1 MKLFVH
7 WTFTCKKKN
16 KSSNKI
22 QNYCQSARLI
32 NTARTT
38 GTKKTFLKKKTKT
51 TIIVVEDKKR
61 QRINMNA

>member
-38 GTKKTFLKKKTKT
+38 GTKKHFFKKTKT
-51 TIIVVEDKKR
+51 TIIAVEDKKR
-61 QRINMNA
+61 QRIKMNA